1 MPRVSWD
8 VRPVASLEEFKV
20 ALGVIGHYFGGWPPD
35 LERAEL
41 FARALPLERVH
52 AARDGDAIVGGAG
65 AFPLRLTVPGGVVD
79 CAGVTVV
86 GVLPTHRRRGILGA
100 MMREQ
105 LDDVCRRG
113 EPLAALW
120 ASEEAIYGR
129 FGYGVA
135 SFMGEIEVARSH
147 SGLRVP
153 RADGARARLVSLE
166 EAKTLVPP
174 IYDRVRAETPGMF
187 ERSADWWE
195 VRNLADP
202 PERRDGAGE
211 KNAMVLS
218 LDGRDAGYAL
228 YRLTAK
234 WEAGSSVGF
243 VSVVEALGDSP
254 AAVTEVW
261 RFLLELDWMASVKA
275 ALLPV
280 DHPLLH
286 LLEYPRRMRMR
297 ISDALWCRLV
307 DVGAALS
314 ARSYVDGEPV
324 VFDVADAFLP
334 DNAGR
339 WRLADGRAERTEDEA
354 HLALD
359 VSALGS
365 VYLGGVTFSELLRA
379 SAVRELEPGAAR
391 RADAIFATPLRPWCP
406 EIF

>member
-1 MPRVSWD
+1 MSWD
-8 VRPVASLEEFKV
+8 VRPCQSIEEYQA
-20 ALGVIGHYFGGWPPD
+20 ALGAIGHYFGGWPPD
-35 LERAEL
+35 RERAEQ
-41 FARALPLERVH
+41 FARLLPLERAH
-52 AARDGDAIVGGAG
+52 AVRDGDRIVAGAG
-65 AFPLRLTVPGGVVD
+65 AFPFRFTVPGGVVD

-86 GVLPTHRRRGILGA
+86 GVLPTHRRRGILAA

-105 LDDVCRRG
+105 LDDIRRRG

-129 FGYGVA
+129 FGYGLA

-153 RADGARARLVSLE
+153 RAEGARTRLVSLE

-202 PERRDGAGE
+202 PDRRNGAGE
-211 KNAMVLS
+211 KNVMVLA

-243 VSVVEALGDSP
+243 VSVIEALGDSP
-254 AAVTEVW
+254 TAVQEVW

-275 ALLPV
+275 GLLPV

-286 LLEYPRRMRMR
+286 LLEYPRRMKMR

-314 ARSYVDGEPV
+314 ARTYVDGEPI
-324 VFDVADAFLP
+324 VFEVADAFLP

-339 WRLADGRAERTEDEA
+339 WRIAAGRAGRTEDDA

-379 SAVRELEPGAAR
+379 SAIRELEPGAAQ
-391 RADAIFATPLRPWCP
+391 RADAVFATPLRPWCP

>member
-1 MPRVSWD
+1 VSWD
-8 VRPVASLEEFKV
+8 IRPCASIEEYAE
-20 ALGVIGHYFGGWPPD
+20 ALRAIGHYFGGWPPD
-35 LERAEL
+35 LERAQQ
-41 FARALPLERVH
+41 FARNLPLERVY
-52 AARDGDAIVGGAG
+52 AARDGDRIVGGTG
-65 AFPLRLTVPGGVVD
+65 AFPFRFTVPGGVVD

-86 GVLPTHRRRGILGA
+86 GVLPSHRRRGILAA

-105 LDDVCRRG
+105 HDDIRGRG
-113 EPLAALW
+113 EPVAALW

-129 FGYGVA
+129 FGYGLA

-147 SGLRVP
+147 SGLRAP
-153 RADGARARLVSLE
+153 RAEGARARLVPLE
-166 EAKTLVPP
+166 EAKTIVPA
-174 IYDRVRAETPGMF
+174 IYDRVRTATPGMF

-202 PERRDGAGE
+202 PERREGAGE
-211 KNAMVLS
+211 KNVMVLE

-234 WEAGSSVGF
+234 WEFGSSVGY
-243 VSVVEALGDSP
+243 VTVLEALGDSP
-254 AAVTEVW
+254 VAVREVW

-275 ALLPV
+275 DLLPV

-286 LLEYPRRMRMR
+286 LLQYPRRMKMR

-307 DVGAALS
+307 DVGPALS
-314 ARSYVDGEPV
+314 ARTYADGEPI
-324 VFDVADAFLP
+324 VFDVTDSFLP
-334 DNAGR
+334 ENAGR
-339 WRLADGRAERTEDEA
+339 WRLADGTAERTDADA

-379 SAVRELEPGAAR
+379 SLIRELEPGAAA
-391 RADAIFATPLRPWCP
+391 RADAVFATPFRPWCP

>member
-1 MPRVSWD
+1 MSWD
-8 VRPVASLEEFKV
+8 IRPCQSIEDIQA
-20 ALGVIGHYFGGWPPD
+20 ALGAIGHYFGGWPPD
-35 LERAEL
+35 RERVEQFARLMPLERAH
-41 FARALPLERVH
+41 AVHDGGRVV
-52 AARDGDAIVGGAG
+52 AGAG
-65 AFPLRLTVPGGVVD
+65 AFPFRFTVPGGVVD

-86 GVLPTHRRRGILGA
+86 GVLPTHRRRGILAA

-105 LDDVCRRG
+105 LDDVRRRG

-129 FGYGVA
+129 FGYGLA
-135 SFMGEIEVARSH
+135 SFAGEIDVARSH
-147 SGLRVP
+147 SGLRVS
-153 RADGARARLVSLE
+153 RADAARTRLVGLA
-166 EAKTLVPP
+166 EAKKLVPP

-202 PERRDGAGE
+202 PDRRDGAGE
-211 KNAMVLS
+211 KNAMVLE

-243 VSVVEALGDSP
+243 VTVIEALGDSP
-254 AAVTEVW
+254 TAVQEVW

-275 ALLPV
+275 GLLPV

-286 LLEYPRRMRMR
+286 LLQYPRRMKMR

-314 ARSYVDGEPV
+314 ARTYADGEPL
-324 VFDVADAFLP
+324 VFEVADAFLP

-339 WRLADGRAERTEDEA
+339 WRLADGRAERTEDDA

-379 SAVRELEPGAAR
+379 SAIRELGPGAAE
-391 RADAIFATPLRPWCP
+391 RADAVFATSRRPWCP

>member
-1 MPRVSWD
+1 MSWD
-8 VRPVASLEEFKV
+8 VRPCRSIEEYQA
-20 ALGVIGHYFGGWPPD
+20 ALGAIGHYFGGWPPD
-35 LERAEL
+35 RERAEEFSRL
-41 FARALPLERVH
+41 LPLERAHAVH
-52 AARDGDAIVGGAG
+52 DGDRIVAGAG
-65 AFPLRLTVPGGVVD
+65 AFPFRFTVPGGVVD

-86 GVLPTHRRRGILGA
+86 GVLPTHRRRGILAA

-105 LDDVCRRG
+105 LDDIRRRG
-113 EPLAALW
+113 EPVAALW

-129 FGYGVA
+129 FGYGLA

-153 RADGARARLVSLE
+153 RAEGARTRLVSLE

-187 ERSADWWE
+187 ERSADWWAI
-195 VRNLADP
+195 RNLADP
-202 PERRDGAGE
+202 PDRCNGAGE
-211 KNAMVLS
+211 KNVMVLE

-234 WEAGSSVGF
+234 WEAGASVGF
-243 VSVVEALGDSP
+243 VSAIEAAGDSP
-254 AAVTEVW
+254 TAVQEVW

-286 LLEYPRRMRMR
+286 LLQYPRRMKMR

-314 ARSYVDGEPV
+314 ARTYAAGEPI
-324 VFDVADAFLP
+324 VFEVTDAFRP

-339 WRLADGRAERTEDEA
+339 WRLADGRAERTEEDA

-379 SAVRELEPGAAR
+379 SAVREVEPGAAQ
-391 RADAIFATPLRPWCP
+391 RADAVFATPLRPWCP